1 VNKACALPQVQQITG
16 MLSGTS
22 SSIIPSLPVVGNLLP
37 SVGGGALSL
46 GGLLPKLDVNVGCA
60 EANVGGNA
68 DSFLAESVGGLLQ
81 IHVQMPEL
89 VSGLVGTVRGTL
101 GGLTGQGNANVLGLP
116 VGDIMNNVPVVTE
129 LNKAVGGLLGG
140 ALSGVP
146 VAGPIAGNLGIQELT
161 GTLLN
166 PTKTVDGVLESIE
179 KGDILSIDLGV
190 ATARNA
196 GDLSSYISQAVS
208 EGGAINVLPNF
219 LGSGKSLLKIDIL
232 KSSAKVSVDRNTMQV
247 VPEAAHTT
255 VRIESA
261 LLPDLGLSSLPL
273 VGDLLGSTG
282 LPVVDSVV
290 PMVNGLL
297 GGVPVADKALG
308 GLLPFDA
315 TVKGLG
321 LKAGD
326 GFIELGPGMSVS
338 LLCDGIVAPLC
349 TEISVGAAHDPTTTA
364 DGRTRVESSAV
375 TIHLLKGL
383 NDLTGQLPI
392 VGGLPVING
401 LGLNLGTILG
411 DGSPIGG
418 IASGL
423 LGTAGLNLGEPS
435 DVPGIKISLAHAV
448 AEAGG
453 TKVMG
458 ATEERARDLDPVAAP
473 IAAPALPRTGGLPID
488 ATAIP
493 VLLGASAGLR
503 SVVRRRRRNA

>member
-1 VNKACALPQVQQITG
+1 
-16 MLSGTS
+16 
-22 SSIIPSLPVVGNLLP
+22 
-37 SVGGGALSL
+37 
-46 GGLLPKLDVNVGCA
+46 
-60 EANVGGNA
+60 VGGNA

-81 IHVQMPEL
+81 VHVKMPEL
-89 VSGLVGTVRGTL
+89 VSGLVGTVSDAL
-101 GGLTGQGNANVLGLP
+101 GGITQGNANVLGLP
-116 VGDIMNNVPVVTE
+116 VGDVLNNVPVVGG
-129 LNKAVGGLLGG
+129 LNQALAPVLGGVLGGGGLLQGLPM
-140 ALSGVP
+140 ADSLGVQDL
-146 VAGPIAGNLGIQELT
+146 A

-166 PTKTVDGVLESIE
+166 PTTTVQGVLDSIAQ
-179 KGDILSIDLGV
+179 GDILSIDLGV

-196 GDLSSYISQAVS
+196 GDLQSYISQAVS
-208 EGGAINVLPNF
+208 EGGAINLLPNF
-219 LGSGKSLLKIDIL
+219 LGSGKSLLKINIL
-232 KSSAKVSVDRNTMQV
+232 KSSAKVSVDRNTMKV

-282 LPVVDSVV
+282 LPVVESIV
-290 PMVNGLL
+290 PMVGGLL
-297 GGVPVADKALG
+297 GGVPVADDVLG
-308 GLLPFDA
+308 GLLGFDA

-321 LKAGD
+321 LTAGD
-326 GFIELGPGMSVS
+326 GYIELGPGMSVS
-338 LLCDGIVAPLC
+338 LLCDGLVAPLC
-349 TEISVGAAHDPTTTA
+349 TEISVGAAHDPVTTA

-375 TIHLLKGL
+375 TIHALKGL
-383 NDLTGQLPI
+383 NDVLGQLPI
-392 VGGLPVING
+392 VGGLPILNN

-411 DGSPIGG
+411 NGSPIGG
-418 IASGL
+418 LASGL
-423 LGTAGLNLGEPS
+423 LGDTLSIGEPS